1 VTGAPEPP
9 SRWAAVGAL
18 ALGLL
23 FWFLV
28 VLVFKVNGTPGG
40 YGFFEVVILPIAVG
54 GLFVWRGL
62 FLLWKA
68 GRK

>member
-1 VTGAPEPP
+1 
-9 SRWAAVGAL
+9 L

-40 YGFFEVVILPIAVG
+40 YGFFEVVILPIIVG

-62 FLLWKA
+62 SLLWKA

>member
-1 VTGAPEPP
+1 MPDPAPGSWWE
-9 SRWAAVGAL
+9 AVGAL

-28 VLVFKVNGTPGG
+28 YLVFRIYGTPGG

-54 GLFVWRGL
+54 GVFVWRGL
-62 FLLWKA
+62 RLVLR
-68 GRK
+68 GLRK